1 MKQKQVKVFIEK
13 SSFGYSAY
21 MDDTPLSYNVIGEGR
36 TVEETIADFN
46 KSYEGMRETLEKLR
60 DLGVKMAVNSNKSD
74 IFVKD
79 LIARNLPIE
88 TSAHPAYDGII
99 VCLVCFRITVDAF

>member
-1 MKQKQVKVFIEK
+1 MTAVVLKLYCREEPAASFDAAPEGTVDRLEDHDVVIRICK
-13 SSFGYSAY
+13 SADG
-21 MDDTPLSYNVIGEGR
+21 IGDSQNDSGE
-36 TVEETIADFN
+36 
-46 KSYEGMRETLEKLR
+46 LQ
-60 DLGVKMAVNSNKSD
+60 
-74 IFVKD
+74 D